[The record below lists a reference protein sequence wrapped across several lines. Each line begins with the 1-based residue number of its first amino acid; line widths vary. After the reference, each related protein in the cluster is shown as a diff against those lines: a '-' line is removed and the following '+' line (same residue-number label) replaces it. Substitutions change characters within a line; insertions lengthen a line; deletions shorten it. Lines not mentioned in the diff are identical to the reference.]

1 MEVRLSGYELYGCSF
16 CETGGGGH
24 LAVVILVQV
33 VHELHTT
40 NCAAAIYL
48 AGSLWWCDFKN
59 ITRHMHIRNYYCKPL
74 NVTNIFLFSHYICK
88 GINYWDATVGIRNM
102 NN

>member
-33 VHELHTT
+33 VHELHTHLLIVCCC
-40 NCAAAIYL
+40 N
-48 AGSLWWCDFKN
+48 
-59 ITRHMHIRNYYCKPL
+59 
-74 NVTNIFLFSHYICK
+74 LFSREF
-88 GINYWDATVGIRNM
+88 VVV
-102 NN
+102 